1 MDRGATLQEY
11 TRNPKSWFKKSP
23 SSDQLEEVVLLDFSP
38 RRTPVDLPT
47 FDPTTLLGRIIKNS
61 EQPWMNSEPNDV
73 YDTLEDSGFKVC
85 SGILR
90 LKYQAQGKGLA
101 RATVHDEKGPVGM
114 RGTIDL
120 LRNFH
125 MTEVVLAVLESTNAA
140 LYKLRE
146 HPGIRQRVAKWFEM
160 DGNPSSRVLGV
171 GLVTGVLV
179 QIHRVESKYL
189 VGELFAFR
197 TKPLP
202 LYLTM
207 YPPYSALPVSS
218 ASSSQRG
225 VPGPLKMLTTAGDT
239 TKVSRSGTN
248 QSNANEAPDKGPS
261 PPASPLV
268 SSLLNKAIK
277 SAGPNIYDEN
287 PDKSKKVRFPSRS
300 SPPESISETTETSV
314 FSHQIGSATH
324 TSVRGSDLHT
334 MDGREPFTVAKDG
347 SQKPSLSSYFSR
359 EEAPETRNLGLSPK
373 LHMQPRGYTCKWE
386 LPAFM
391 SDQFDPGQSISS
403 VVTLT
408 GTEIA
413 ALATTC
419 GDYVSRF
426 WPYGGSALLGAIDEL
441 LLKRRMVEYEGLK
454 DMGIYVYFDIDGAIG
469 VSVYADSP
477 EHHSEVADTLL
488 WLAATFRSSPYSAV
502 AKSRSSFQVV
512 QYRSQ
517 LTLDELE
524 PVETSGICWYPLFTH
539 TSMAVQFP
547 VPPRIDGVGLAI
559 SPALM
564 ASMAGIIMPVEYH
577 GGFILKGLSTTLVPI
592 RECDGGAAIQWHLV
606 PTQSADG
613 SFDLRTSDSGGND
626 IGFLKVKDPKT
637 LFVKNAYLGWCKE
650 AKILLGTDESNY
662 ATVNWSGPA
671 PEQSRLTFSGF
682 ALGFSSSGM
691 GAFGPS
697 ATMNFAVAKNQQAR
711 FMDIDQ
717 QLADRLK
724 LSISKP
730 ALIYDTA
737 TQRGWL
743 IPITSLLL
751 HMMHLRHRELNKH
764 SVSVSTESMPYS
776 ETVGEGGKEA
786 YKVLST
792 YLRPGSKTPLGPSTM
807 WRDALAILCTALD
820 MALKDARDMK
830 DKLSRNEDSEIYGFE
845 LLNIVRADSP
855 FRFSER
861 KVQKQSGGWALIAQ
875 QIGYVLFCSGLGD
888 ALVPGLSANHLCQHW
903 MTVPSNCDYLSAY
916 VPCVREVLE
925 QQGKHQGVQML
936 QDQNYQQILY
946 EECTHQKGQRCFHLK
961 SYHGLLQSFKEPYIT
976 APAVTLEND
985 SSSGSRGAII
995 FGKFTKLSKRTVPI
1009 TAETNGNATTAKPQV
1024 NFFRRVIYRSS

>member
-1 MDRGATLQEY
+1 MD
-11 TRNPKSWFKKSP
+11 
-23 SSDQLEEVVLLDFSP
+23 
-38 RRTPVDLPT
+38 
-47 FDPTTLLGRIIKNS
+47 
-61 EQPWMNSEPNDV
+61 
-73 YDTLEDSGFKVC
+73 
-85 SGILR
+85 
-90 LKYQAQGKGLA
+90 
-101 RATVHDEKGPVGM
+101 
-114 RGTIDL
+114 
-120 LRNFH
+120 
-125 MTEVVLAVLESTNAA
+125 
-140 LYKLRE
+140 
-146 HPGIRQRVAKWFEM
+146 
-160 DGNPSSRVLGV
+160 
-171 GLVTGVLV
+171 
-179 QIHRVESKYL
+179 
-189 VGELFAFR
+189 
-197 TKPLP
+197 
-202 LYLTM
+202 
-207 YPPYSALPVSS
+207 
-218 ASSSQRG
+218 
-225 VPGPLKMLTTAGDT
+225 
-239 TKVSRSGTN
+239 
-248 QSNANEAPDKGPS
+248 
-261 PPASPLV
+261 
-268 SSLLNKAIK
+268 
-277 SAGPNIYDEN
+277 
-287 PDKSKKVRFPSRS
+287 
-300 SPPESISETTETSV
+300 
-314 FSHQIGSATH
+314 
-324 TSVRGSDLHT
+324 
-334 MDGREPFTVAKDG
+334 
-347 SQKPSLSSYFSR
+347 
-359 EEAPETRNLGLSPK
+359 
-373 LHMQPRGYTCKWE
+373 
-386 LPAFM
+386 
-391 SDQFDPGQSISS
+391 
-403 VVTLT
+403 
-408 GTEIA
+408 
-413 ALATTC
+413 
-419 GDYVSRF
+419 
-426 WPYGGSALLGAIDEL
+426 
-441 LLKRRMVEYEGLK
+441 
-454 DMGIYVYFDIDGAIG
+454 IYVYFDIEGAIG
-469 VSVYADSP
+469 VSIYADSP

-512 QYRSQ
+512 QDGSQ

-547 VPPRIDGVGLAI
+547 IPPRINGVGLAI

-592 RECDGGAAIQWHLV
+592 RECDGGAAIQWHLF

-626 IGFLKVKDPKT
+626 IGFLKVKDPET

-711 FMDIDQ
+711 FMNIDQ

-743 IPITSLLL
+743 IPVTSLLL
-751 HMMHLRHRELNKH
+751 HMMHLRHRELTKH

-807 WRDALAILCTALD
+807 WRDALAILRTALD

-830 DKLSRNEDSEIYGFE
+830 DKLSGTEDSEIYGFE

-936 QDQNYQQILY
+936 QDQNLY

-985 SSSGSRGAII
+985 SSPGSRGAII

-1024 NFFRRVIYRSS
+1024 NFFRRIIYRSS